1 MSPALPILSSDDTPL
16 LSGPMSSQQVS
27 WIGSINCLG
36 ALCGTL
42 SLGYFI
48 SLLGCKRAMLILSM
62 PCILFWLFIFFG
74 DQYYHLLLA
83 RIASGYAGGGT
94 QTSLILYVSEIAN
107 DKWGNCRFEIRTRM
121 SLHKTLIFFIKYH
134 FSKIVNFSIRG
145 RLGSSTQIT
154 RNFGVLLGYI
164 LGATLPYKYIPLISG
179 IFPIVF
185 AIVFIMLPNTPRHY
199 LRRGQIQV
207 KLTKKKGQLFY
218 NTICIPNIYK

>member
-94 QTSLILYVSEIAN
+94 QSSLILYVSEIAN
-107 DKWGNCRFEIRTRM
+107 DK
-121 SLHKTLIFFIKYH
+121 
-134 FSKIVNFSIRG
+134 
-145 RLGSSTQIT
+145 
-154 RNFGVLLGYI
+154 
-164 LGATLPYKYIPLISG
+164 
-179 IFPIVF
+179 
-185 AIVFIMLPNTPRHY
+185 
-199 LRRGQIQV
+199 
-207 KLTKKKGQLFY
+207 
-218 NTICIPNIYK
+218 